1 MKEEVDS
8 SLIISFMPRDIRVEL
23 EEGVLYENSEEAKWW
38 LGRSDED
45 IALLGGYILG
55 NDYIWHVFQEEL
67 REAMREVRKAIERG
81 EMTRV

>member
-23 EEGVLYENSEEAKWW
+23 EEGAYYNESEEAKWW
-38 LGRSDED
+38 LGRSDAEL
-45 IALLGGYILG
+45 ALLGGYILG

-67 REAMREVRKAIERG
+67 QQAMREVRGAIERG
-81 EMTRV
+81 EMAGV